1 MANRRT
7 KVIEVIK
14 IQREVIDANF
24 DHLAIEEPLE
34 IQIEFGEKGNHQ
46 RKSISV
52 TMRTPRHDADLAVGF
67 LFTEGIIKSYDE
79 IKSVGPI
86 WKEDRAID
94 MNSIL
99 VVLNE
104 GIEVDLKRLERH
116 FYTSSSCGVCG
127 KSSIEAVKQNNFPA
141 LPKDSPHFKISK
153 IHHFPSDLQL
163 LQSVFSKT
171 GGLHAAALF
180 DTKGQLHLLRE
191 DVGRHNAVDKLIG
204 AAISLNLFP
213 LNDYLIMVSGRVSF
227 ELIQKSLMAGL
238 PAIAAVGA
246 PSSLAVELAE
256 EFDMTVLGF
265 VRDNRFNIYS
275 GAQRII
281 F

>member
-7 KVIEVIK
+7 KILEIVK
-14 IQREVIDANF
+14 IQQEAADTKF

-34 IQIEFGEKGNHQ
+34 IQIEFGLQGKRQ
-46 RKSISV
+46 RNSISV

-67 LFTEGIIKSYDE
+67 LFTEGIIKSYE
-79 IKSVGPI
+79 QIKSVGPA
-86 WKEDRAID
+86 WHANRAVD

-99 VVLNE
+99 VVLQE
-104 GIEVDLKRLERH
+104 EIQVDLKRLERH

-127 KSSIEAVKQNNFPA
+127 KSSIDAVRQNHFPS
-141 LPKDSPHFKISK
+141 LPQRTPLFEISK
-153 IHHFPSDLQL
+153 IHHFPSALQS
-163 LQSVFSKT
+163 LQSVFEKT

-180 DTKGQLHLLRE
+180 DPEGKLHLLRE

-204 AAISLNLFP
+204 AAISSNLFP
-213 LNDYLIMVSGRVSF
+213 LNDFLIMVSGRVSF
-227 ELIQKSLMAGL
+227 ELVQKSLMAGL

-256 EFDMTVLGF
+256 EFGMTVLGF
-265 VRDNRFNIYS
+265 VRNQRFNIYS
-275 GAQRII
+275 GAQRIV